1 MKTLKRVKSFEVQS
15 ADAVLRLLRRIPSL
29 EIIPSPRGRDSQ
41 YHLRA
46 DERKDFRHGGRSYAL
61 IIEVKSY
68 GAPRYARAAALQL
81 KGLLAH
87 LRETALNPDPQRLIP
102 MFVANYLSPEA
113 RDICK
118 SHDVAY
124 LDLYDNAHLKFDD
137 VYIDWATADRPKS
150 EARALRS
157 IFKPKAAAI
166 LRSLLGRPDRAWRV
180 GELAEE
186 SNASLGHVSN
196 VRKALLEREWIEK
209 TDDGVVL
216 VQPDSLL
223 EAWREN
229 YRRPTSLTVSGYTHF
244 HGEQLDELLSKHLRK
259 HGQGGRAICARNS
272 AARWFAPYGRG
283 SGLTLYADEA
293 GLQRLKRALM
303 LSPVEKGPNV
313 TLVEMED
320 ETLFEDAAE
329 PSPGIFCTDHITTYL
344 DLWNGNDRD
353 REAAEFLAEELFS
366 WL

>member
-1 MKTLKRVKSFEVQS
+1 MQI
-15 ADAVLRLLRRIPSL
+15 ADNDLRFLRRIPNA
-29 EIIPSPRGRDSQ
+29 EIIPSPRERESQ

-46 DERKDFRHGGRSYAL
+46 DERIDFRHGGRSYAL
-61 IIEVKSY
+61 IIEVRSDD
-68 GAPRYARAAALQL
+68 GAPRNARVAVLQL
-81 KGLLAH
+81 NGLLAH
-87 LRETALNPDPQRLIP
+87 LSETALNRDPQRLIP
-102 MFVANYLSPEA
+102 MFVAIYLSPEA

-137 VYIDWATADRPKS
+137 VYIDWATVDKPKS
-150 EARALRS
+150 ETRALRS

-166 LRSLLGRPDRAWRV
+166 LRRLLGQPDRAWRV
-180 GELAEE
+180 DELAEE
-186 SNASLGHVSN
+186 SNASLGHVRN

-216 VQPDSLL
+216 VQAESLL

-229 YRRPTSLTVSGYTHF
+229 YRRPRGLTAFGYTHL
-244 HGEQLDELLSKHLRK
+244 HGEQLDELLSKHLSK
-259 HGQGGRAICARNS
+259 HERGGRAICARNS
-272 AARWFAPYGRG
+272 AARWVAPYGRA

-293 GLQRLKRALM
+293 GLKRLRHALRM
-303 LSPVEKGPNV
+303 SPVEKGPNV
-313 TLVEMED
+313 TLIQVD
-320 ETLFEDAAE
+320 DGTLFEDSFE

-344 DLWNGNDRD
+344 DLLNGNDRD